1 MLVKKDELENVAL
14 WKQRIQLSFKN
25 SEKNREKYNRNLK
38 FYKGEHYNNN
48 TIGDRAKINF
58 IFRIIQLMMPSLYY
72 KNPYIIVKSKKPD
85 MPSKAMVVE
94 TAINSLWKDLKF
106 KKEIRK
112 NIFDALI
119 SYRGYFM
126 LGYET
131 LTEQEL
137 LDNGTMNEKIKSE
150 SPYGIRIK
158 PKYIFTSGED
168 ELTDDK
174 WYAHKYFKTKDELK
188 ADSNLKIPKNI
199 KPTAKLSVQDKV
211 AIVDDTDLDRF
222 ICYDIHDRQDGKLYT
237 IVEGYDKFLRNTY
250 EPYNYLGEF
259 NLTELRFNEYGISDT
274 ENWIPIQQ
282 ELNKIRTYMLR
293 HIKRFNRKYI
303 YNKDKISETEME
315 KIIAGEDGAL
325 AGISAGEQ
333 NVTNFIAPLIDAAI
347 SPDVYNVG
355 SIVKSEL
362 YELSGMRELIAGGM
376 GQETQL
382 ATVAM
387 IQEAGKKLVT
397 DDKLDLV
404 GEFCVVNAE
413 KLFKIIKYNYKNDK
427 IFRMLDKESRDI
439 FVKLTREGLN
449 GEYSFDMQLGSTSPY
464 SKEMRKNDLI
474 LVYDKFKEDIP
485 NKPALIREIL
495 AQLELPNVD
504 RILEAPAP
512 TMQDT
517 LKMLMAMKQNQPPAG
532 SPAGVPPPT
541 VPPVVMPNAGGLQLP
556 PSSITGNEM
565 VSATETNP
573 MIEAIKEK
581 LGASMGGDVS
591 KSPGI
596 PPFV

>member
-1 MLVKKDELENVAL
+1 MLIKKDKEDSVKL
-14 WKQRIQLSFKN
+14 WKQRITLSFKN
-25 SEKNREKYNRNLK
+25 SEEARKKYDRNLK
-38 FYKGEHYNNN
+38 FYKGEHYTND
-48 TIGDRAKINF
+48 TLGDRAKINF
-58 IFRIIQLMMPSLYY
+58 IFRIVQLMMPSLYY

-94 TAINSLWKDLKF
+94 TALNSLWKDLKF

-119 SYRGYFM
+119 SYRGYFS

-137 LDNGTMNEKIKSE
+137 LDSGVMNEKIKSE

-168 ELTDDK
+168 ELTNDK
-174 WYAHKYFKTKDELK
+174 WYAHKYFKTRDELD
-188 ADSNLKIPKNI
+188 ADSNLKIPKEI
-199 KPTAKLSVQDKV
+199 KPTERVTVNDKM
-211 AIVDDTDLDRF
+211 AIVEDKDLDRF
-222 ICYDIHDRQDGKLYT
+222 ICYDIHDRQEGKLYT
-237 IVEGYDKFLRNTY
+237 VAEGCDKFLRDVDD
-250 EPYNYLGEF
+250 PYNYLDEF
-259 NLTELRFNEYGISDT
+259 NLTELRFNEEGVSDT

-293 HIKRFNRKYI
+293 HIKRFNRKYV
-303 YNKDKISETEME
+303 YNKDKIKETEME
-315 KIIAGEDGAL
+315 KIIVGEDGAC
-325 AGISAGEQ
+325 AGVEAGEQ
-333 NVTNFIAPLIDAAI
+333 NVLNFIQPLTDAPI

-355 SIVKSEL
+355 NIIKSEL
-362 YELSGMRELIAGGM
+362 YELSGMRELMNGGM
-376 GQETQL
+376 GQEAQL

-397 DDKLDLV
+397 DDKLDMV

-413 KLFKIIKYNYKNDK
+413 KLFKILKHNYRNDK
-427 IFRMLDKESRDI
+427 IFRMLDKEGRDT
-439 FVKLTREGLN
+439 FVRLTQEGLN

-474 LVYDKFKEDIP
+474 LVYDKFQNDIP

-495 AQLELPNVD
+495 SQLELPNID
-504 RILEAPAP
+504 RMLEAPVP

-517 LKMLMAMKQNQPPAG
+517 LQNLLAMRQAQPPPAG
-532 SPAGVPPPT
+532 NMPPPAQPNLPPVAMPEAGGIQLPQGALMGEDIAAGV
-541 VPPVVMPNAGGLQLP
+541 
-556 PSSITGNEM
+556 
-565 VSATETNP
+565 TEENP
-573 MIEAIKEK
+573 MISAIKERM
-581 LGASMGGDVS
+581 GQMGGV
-591 KSPGI
+591 
-596 PPFV
+596 